1 MALTVFERQCRTL
14 AGGIQFGI
22 ERVSDGSIIKR
33 FDLTPF
39 PQEPEDIVCPH
50 FLELKWATGCNY
62 NCAWCYLQGTCR
74 MLPYRTKLHEK
85 DRSKIRRHVET
96 LLNHNGTGT
105 EQPSR
110 NGSELLNSGELAD
123 SLAAEHSPEP
133 FSRFIVPLFESQQHF
148 KLLMLT
154 KSDYIDN
161 LLDIEGQ
168 QSTIVS
174 FSVNPPYVSERW
186 EKGAPLPESRLAA
199 AARLAGAGY
208 EVRLRIDPIV
218 PVTRWK
224 QRYRGLLQRIFDT
237 FRPKRITLG
246 SLRGLQSTIN
256 NCRDKSWTEFLSEK
270 SPWGKRVESDL
281 RLETFAYIIEQL
293 EHEWGYSRV
302 ALCKE
307 PVAMW
312 KGLGLDYKKIR
323 CNCIA

>member
-1 MALTVFERQCRTL
+1 
-14 AGGIQFGI
+14 
-22 ERVSDGSIIKR
+22 
-33 FDLTPF
+33 
-39 PQEPEDIVCPH
+39 
-50 FLELKWATGCNY
+50 
-62 NCAWCYLQGTCR
+62 

-85 DRSKIRRHVET
+85 DRGKIRRHMET
-96 LLNHNGTGT
+96 LLSHNGSSTNSANGT
-105 EQPSR
+105 
-110 NGSELLNSGELAD
+110 ELLNSGELAD

-133 FSRFIVPLFESQQHF
+133 FSRFIVPLFEGQEHF

-161 LLDIEGQ
+161 LLTVEGQ

-174 FSVNPPYVSERW
+174 FSVNSPYVSQRW
-186 EKGAPLPESRLAA
+186 EKGAPPPERRLAA
-199 AARLAGAGY
+199 AARLADAGY

-218 PVTRWK
+218 PVAKWK
-224 QRYRGLLQRIFDT
+224 QRYRGLLQHILDT
-237 FRPKRITLG
+237 FRPERITLG

-281 RLETFAYIIEQL
+281 RLETFAYIIEL
-293 EHEWGYSRV
+293 LRHDWGYSDV

-312 KGLGLDYKKIR
+312 DGLGLNYKKIR

>member
-1 MALTVFERQCRTL
+1 MPLTVFEKEYTNL
-14 AGGIQFGI
+14 LGKHEPKT

-62 NCAWCYLQGTCR
+62 KCAWCYLQGTCR

-85 DRSKIRRHVET
+85 DRAKVRLHVET

-105 EQPSR
+105 KRYSR
-110 NGSELLNSGELAD
+110 NGRELVNSGELAD
-123 SLAAEHSPEP
+123 SLATERSSEP
-133 FSRFIVPLFESQQHF
+133 FSRFIIPLFQRQDHF

-186 EKGAPLPESRLAA
+186 EKGAPPPQRRLAA
-199 AARLAGAGY
+199 AGELAAAGY

-218 PVTRWK
+218 PVPKWK
-224 QRYRGLLQRIFDT
+224 QRYRGLLQRIFNT
-237 FRPKRITLG
+237 FRPERITLG

-256 NCRDKSWTEFLSEK
+256 NSRDKSWTTFLSEQ

-281 RLETFAYIIEQL
+281 RLEAFAYIIEQL
-293 EHEWGYSRV
+293 KHEWGYSRV

-312 KGLGLDYKKIR
+312 DELELDYKKIR